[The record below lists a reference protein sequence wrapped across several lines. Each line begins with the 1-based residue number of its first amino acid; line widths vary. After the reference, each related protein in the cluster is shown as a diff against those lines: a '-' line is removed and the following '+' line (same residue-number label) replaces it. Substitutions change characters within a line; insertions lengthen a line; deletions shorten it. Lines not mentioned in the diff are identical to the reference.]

1 MDEGKRSSRC
11 DPRSP
16 TGPRPSPPRG
26 ETESPAARGIRA
38 KRLGVLR
45 RLLHGHRRGG
55 RAWPPPPPRA
65 PPALTPHPVG
75 LSPPHPPTRCG
86 LLAPSGHPTSPPPPA
101 ILAIRVPSR
110 SFLTVLTHTWG
121 RTHRDRSG
129 RSPRVPPLVES
140 ESIRVTDGLNR
151 PSWIH
156 RSRFP
161 GFGAGRRMC
170 RPQGQKPSGFPGAQI
185 GSRDR

>member
-1 MDEGKRSSRC
+1 MTIATPPTAGTCRRLRRRLPSSSCGRREGKRSSRC

-38 KRLGVLR
+38 KRGPGWASSAGFCTAIAAVAVPGHFPLR
-45 RLLHGHRRGG
+45 GLLPRSPRTPWGC
-55 RAWPPPPPRA
+55 PPPPP
-65 PPALTPHPVG
+65 P
-75 LSPPHPPTRCG
+75 RCG

-110 SFLTVLTHTWG
+110 SFLIVLTHTWG

-129 RSPRVPPLVES
+129 WSPRVPACGHPQREMPQWNRRVS
-140 ESIRVTDGLNR
+140 ESLTV
-151 PSWIH
+151 
-156 RSRFP
+156 
-161 GFGAGRRMC
+161 
-170 RPQGQKPSGFPGAQI
+170 
-185 GSRDR
+185 